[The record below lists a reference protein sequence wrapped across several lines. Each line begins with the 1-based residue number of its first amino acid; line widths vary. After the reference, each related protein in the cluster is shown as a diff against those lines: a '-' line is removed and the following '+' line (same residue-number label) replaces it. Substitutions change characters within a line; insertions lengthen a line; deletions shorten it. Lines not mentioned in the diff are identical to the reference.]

1 MRPIFVV
8 LHCFSFPHTA
18 IEIAKKMATAFT
30 QEVKILAL
38 EERFLCKQ
46 ALEFAY
52 SIVPEYHL
60 ATFTEENDAAMILY
74 EIADNASTKSIRKLL
89 GCSRNLRMPYL
100 FVKPKEKTDFSSILV
115 PITFLE
121 EEKEKAPF
129 SSAFGRFLQTKI
141 TLLTANDYGSKAKK
155 NTDAIRTLLDS
166 FSLTYD
172 VSTAKKDSFGIEKEA
187 IEKAITENFDLVI
200 LSASREYGLDD
211 WLFGPKEQKLIKK
224 AKIALM
230 FINPRA
236 DLYALCD

>member
-8 LHCFSFPHTA
+8 LHSITFPSTA
-18 IEIAKKMATAFT
+18 VEMAKKMAAAFS
-30 QEVKILAL
+30 QEVRLLAL
-38 EERFLCKQ
+38 EKRFIDEQISNFTYK
-46 ALEFAY
+46 
-52 SIVPEYHL
+52 IVSANDL
-60 ATFTEENDAAMILY
+60 ATFAEENDAAMILY
-74 EIADNASTKSIRKLL
+74 EITDNASTKSIRKLL
-89 GCSRNLRMPYL
+89 NCSRNLRMPYL
-100 FVKPKEKTDFSSILV
+100 FVKPGEKTDFSSILV

-121 EEKEKAPF
+121 EDKEKAPF

-166 FSLTYD
+166 FSLTYN

-187 IEKAITENFDLVI
+187 IEKAITENYDLVI

-224 AKIALM
+224 AKVALI